1 MPARAIV
8 VLAVVTALP
17 LMPAAVAAPPVGA
30 PPVAAGPRARR
41 PVRGVALGLFSEDA
55 GWSYRPLLDEI
66 AASGADHVELV
77 VPWYQADAAST
88 TIVDH
93 PRYTPPPAAIVA
105 AVRDARAAG
114 LAVTLF
120 PIVRLSAPRS
130 RDEWRGTL
138 APRDRAA
145 WWTSYRARL
154 VELAQLAA
162 REHVAVLSVGS
173 ELSTL
178 DGAADRAAWAD
189 AIAAVRR
196 AFHGALMYSG
206 NWDHF
211 REVAVYD
218 LVDVVG
224 LCAYFALVDPGAP
237 ATVEDLTRGWRDW
250 RVELERFFAPR
261 GRAIVF
267 TELGYRSIHG
277 AAAAPWDEASP
288 GVVDLDEQRRCYA
301 AFRRVWRDAPATL
314 FGGVYFWNWYG
325 WGGATS
331 RGYTPRGKPAADE
344 MRAFF
349 RR

>member
-1 MPARAIV
+1 
-8 VLAVVTALP
+8 
-17 LMPAAVAAPPVGA
+17 
-30 PPVAAGPRARR
+30 
-41 PVRGVALGLFSEDA
+41 
-55 GWSYRPLLDEI
+55 
-66 AASGADHVELV
+66 
-77 VPWYQADAAST
+77 
-88 TIVDH
+88 
-93 PRYTPPPAAIVA
+93 
-105 AVRDARAAG
+105 
-114 LAVTLF
+114 
-120 PIVRLSAPRS
+120 
-130 RDEWRGTL
+130 
-138 APRDRAA
+138 
-145 WWTSYRARL
+145 
-154 VELAQLAA
+154 
-162 REHVAVLSVGS
+162 AVLCVGS

-189 AIAAVRR
+189 AITEVRGV
-196 AFHGALMYSG
+196 FDGALMYSG

-211 REVAVYD
+211 RDVAVYD

-224 LCAYFALVDPGAP
+224 LCAYFALVEPGAA
-237 ATVEDLTRGWRDW
+237 ATVDDLTRGWRDS

-261 GRAIVF
+261 GRSIVF

-277 AAAAPWDEASP
+277 AGAAPWDEATP

-301 AFRRVWRDAPATL
+301 AFRRVWRNAPRAI